1 VSKLGGQPLLRHKGG
16 MTDLE
21 LLDLAAGLAR
31 RAGAAI
37 MAVRRAGF
45 AVDHKAD
52 YSPVTE
58 ADCVAEALI
67 VEGLR
72 AATPDIPVVAEE
84 EVAGGLVTA
93 AAPSFWL
100 VDPLDGTKE
109 FAKGL
114 DEFAVCIGLV
124 RDAAPVLGVL
134 MLPATGELFGGI
146 VGPRGPGIAW
156 KEAAEGAPRQP
167 IKTRAVPAEGW
178 LVLDSR
184 SHSRPEALAP
194 LLAGRKV
201 ASIQPMG
208 SAAKFARL
216 AEGMADCSP
225 RPGPTTM
232 EWDTA
237 AGQAIIEAAGGAIL
251 TEAGTPLRYGKAGW
265 RNVGFIALGRV
276 E

>member
-1 VSKLGGQPLLRHKGG
+1 
-16 MTDLE
+16 MNDTE
-21 LLDLAAGLAR
+21 LLDLAASLAR
-31 RAGAAI
+31 RAAAAI
-37 MAVRRAGF
+37 MAVRQTGF
-45 AVDHKAD
+45 AVDHKED

-58 ADCVAEALI
+58 ADRVAEALI

-72 AATPDIPVVAEE
+72 AAAPGIPVVAEE

-93 AAPSFWL
+93 VAPSFWL

-124 RDAAPVLGVL
+124 RDGAPVLGVL
-134 MLPATGELFGGI
+134 ALPATGELFGGI
-146 VGPRGPGIAW
+146 VGAGEPGIAW
-156 KEAAEGAPRQP
+156 KEVAPGAPRLP
-167 IKTRAVPAEGW
+167 IRTRAVPAEGW

-194 LLAGRKV
+194 LLAGRRV
-201 ASIQPMG
+201 AAIQPMG
-208 SAAKFARL
+208 SAAKFARV
-216 AEGMADCSP
+216 AEGAADCSP

-251 TEAGTPLRYGKAGW
+251 TEAGVPLRYGKPGW
-265 RNVGFIALGRV
+265 RNVGFIAVGRV
-276 E
+276 G

>member
-1 VSKLGGQPLLRHKGG
+1 
-16 MTDLE
+16 MTDNE

-31 RAGAAI
+31 RAAAAI
-37 MAVRRAGF
+37 LAVRRAGF
-45 AVDHKAD
+45 AVEQKPD

-58 ADCVAEALI
+58 ADRIAEVLI

-72 AATPDIPVVAEE
+72 AATPDIAVVAEE
-84 EVAGGLVTA
+84 EMAGGHIATVGDRY
-93 AAPSFWL
+93 WL

-124 RDAAPVLGVL
+124 QDGAPRLGVL

-146 VGPRGPGIAW
+146 VGHGAW
-156 KEAAEGAPRQP
+156 KQLAPDAPRLP
-167 IKTRAVPAEGW
+167 IHTRAVPVEGY

-194 LLAGRKV
+194 LLAGRRV
-201 ASIQPMG
+201 ASIRQMG
-208 SAAKFARL
+208 SAVKFARL
-216 AEGMADCSP
+216 AEGAADASA

-237 AGQAIIEAAGGAIL
+237 AGQAVLEAAGGAIL
-251 TEAGTPLRYGKAGW
+251 TEAGTPLRYGKPGW

>member
-1 VSKLGGQPLLRHKGG
+1 

-37 MAVRRAGF
+37 MAVRQAGF

-58 ADCVAEALI
+58 ADRVAEALI
-67 VEGLR
+67 LEGLR
-72 AATPDIPVVAEE
+72 AATPGIAVVAEE
-84 EVAGGLVTA
+84 EIAGGHVATVGDR
-93 AAPSFWL
+93 FWL
-100 VDPLDGTKE
+100 VDPLDGTRE

-124 RDAAPVLGVL
+124 QAGAPRLGVL

-146 VGPRGPGIAW
+146 VGVGAW
-156 KEAAEGAPRQP
+156 KQAAPGAPRLP
-167 IKTRAVPAEGW
+167 IHTRPVPPEGW

-194 LLAGRKV
+194 LLAGRQV

-208 SAAKFARL
+208 SAAKFARV
-216 AEGMADCSP
+216 AEGVADCSP

-237 AGQAIIEAAGGAIL
+237 AGQAVLEAAGGALL
-251 TEAGTPLRYGKAGW
+251 TEAGVPLRYGKPGW
-265 RNVGFIALGRV
+265 RNVGYIAVGRAG
-276 E
+276 

>member
-1 VSKLGGQPLLRHKGG
+1 
-16 MTDLE
+16 MTDTE

-31 RAGAAI
+31 RAAAAI
-37 MAVRRAGF
+37 MAVRQAGF
-45 AVDHKAD
+45 AVDHKED

-58 ADCVAEALI
+58 ADRVAEALI

-72 AATPDIPVVAEE
+72 ATAPGIPVVAEE

-93 AAPSFWL
+93 VAPSFWL

-124 RDAAPVLGVL
+124 RDGAPVLGVL
-134 MLPATGELFGGI
+134 ALPATGELFGGI
-146 VGPRGPGIAW
+146 VGVGAW
-156 KEAAEGAPRQP
+156 KEAAPGAPRQP
-167 IKTRAVPAEGW
+167 IHTRAVPAEGW

-194 LLAGRKV
+194 LLAGRQV
-201 ASIQPMG
+201 AAIQPMG
-208 SAAKFARL
+208 SAAKFARV
-216 AEGMADCSP
+216 AEGAADCSP

-251 TEAGTPLRYGKAGW
+251 TEEGKPLRYGKAGW
-265 RNVGFIALGRV
+265 RNVGFIAVGRV
-276 E
+276 G

>member
-1 VSKLGGQPLLRHKGG
+1 
-16 MTDLE
+16 MTHPE

-31 RAGAAI
+31 RAAAAI
-37 MAVRRAGF
+37 MAVRQAGF
-45 AVDHKAD
+45 AVEHKDDH
-52 YSPVTE
+52 SPVTE
-58 ADCVAEALI
+58 ADRLAEALI

-72 AATPDIPVVAEE
+72 AAQPEIPVVAEE
-84 EVAGGLVTA
+84 EVAGGVQTA
-93 AAPSFWL
+93 VAPRFWL
-100 VDPLDGTKE
+100 VDPLDGTRE

-124 RDAAPVLGVL
+124 EHGVARLGVL
-134 MLPATGELFGGI
+134 LLPATGELFGGI
-146 VGPRGPGIAW
+146 VGQGAW
-156 KEAAEGAPRQP
+156 KEVAPGAPRLP
-167 IKTRAVPAEGW
+167 IHTRAVPAEGL

-216 AEGMADCSP
+216 AEGAADASP
-225 RPGPTTM
+225 RPGRTTM

-237 AGQAIIEAAGGAIL
+237 AGQAVLEAAGGAIL
-251 TEAGTPLRYGKAGW
+251 TEAGTPLRYGKPGW
-265 RNVGFIALGRV
+265 RNDGYIALGRA
-276 E
+276 